1 MKTSLK
7 TLPSQPPPSF
17 EMLVE
22 RAKASEVPLARAD
35 VDRMFQALQA
45 RVQLTQ
51 QDAHEVGTDPARQES
66 ASAPS
71 KWSRATLGKAALG
84 GMGLLAAAALVY
96 NTQRATDAARP
107 IPNVAAPVEQRPLD
121 VALPVDLDHKL
132 DGARAAEA
140 PQGAAVEAAPHP
152 AEASKT
158 GVTTPPNDASRASSA
173 TQKTSAARRRLTSA
187 ERKGSAASPLSAP
200 AVNDTSVDNPAVH
213 NAAVS
218 APATSA
224 RVEPSSPG
232 VNPKVARDDGFDA
245 SLERLERAERDL
257 RGGNPKAALSLL
269 SEPVVT
275 PLRSRAD
282 ALRAV
287 ALCQSGRRT
296 EGRQLALRHLG
307 RNPQSPYEKR
317 LHSACGNDL

>member
-17 EMLVE
+17 ELLVE
-22 RAKASEVPLARAD
+22 RAKASEVPLAPAD

-51 QDAHEVGTDPARQES
+51 QDAHEVGTDPARQVS

>member
-17 EMLVE
+17 ELLVE
-22 RAKASEVPLARAD
+22 RAKASEVPLAPAD

-51 QDAHEVGTDPARQES
+51 QDAHEVGTDPARQVS

-96 NTQRATDAARP
+96 NTQRATDSARP

-158 GVTTPPNDASRASSA
+158 GVTTPPNDASRAST